1 MVFLSTVPLM
11 MMIVR
16 VPQVVVLGVGPGVGG
31 RWPLMGVGRCYSW
44 LGAQW
49 VALLA
54 GWPPSPAR
62 ALGDADGEGAVGDI
76 LCWGRCRCR

>member
-1 MVFLSTVPLM
+1 MVRSAVPLVM
-11 MMIVR
+11 MMVR
-16 VPQVVVLGVGPGVGG
+16 VPQVVVLGVGPPGLVGDPGALLGVG
-31 RWPLMGVGRCYSW
+31 CCFSW

-54 GWPPSPAR
+54 GWPASPAG

-76 LCWGRCRCR
+76 LCWGRW